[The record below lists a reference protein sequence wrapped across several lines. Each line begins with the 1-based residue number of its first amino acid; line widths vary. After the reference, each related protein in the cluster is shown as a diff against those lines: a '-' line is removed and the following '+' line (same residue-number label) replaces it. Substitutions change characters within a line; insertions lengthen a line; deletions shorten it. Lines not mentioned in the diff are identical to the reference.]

1 MGSTYIDLCTMPFFS
16 QMLVKSILIGFSI
29 IFKKR
34 DSITIDFGGILIWR
48 VIKIG
53 ADKVNT

>member
-1 MGSTYIDLCTMPFFS
+1 MPFFI
-16 QMLVKSILIGFSI
+16 QTLVKSILIGFSI